1 MSSLKSKLKIRKMR
15 VEDLEKVLEIERKS
29 FSNPWSRN
37 AFLYEIE
44 SDVSYPWVVELDN
57 EIVGYSIHW
66 LIFDEAHLSNIA
78 VDPAYRRRGIGKFIL
93 EKVVE
98 SAKKKGAKFLT
109 LEVRISNSKAISLY
123 TKMNFR
129 VVGIRK
135 NYYTNPVEDA
145 FIMMKNLE
153 D

>member
-1 MSSLKSKLKIRKMR
+1 MIPKSKLKIRKMR
-15 VEDLEKVLEIERKS
+15 VEDLERVLEIERIS

-44 SDVSYPWVVELDN
+44 SDVSYPWVIEMDN
-57 EIVGYSIHW
+57 KIVGYSIHW
-66 LIFDEAHLSNIA
+66 LILDEAHLSNIA
-78 VDPAYRRRGIGKFIL
+78 VDPLFRRRGIGKFLL
-93 EKVVE
+93 EKIIE
-98 SAKKKGAKFLT
+98 SVKKMGARFLT
-109 LEVRISNSKAISLY
+109 LEVRVSNTNAISLY
-123 TKMNFR
+123 TKMNFK

-145 FIMMKNLE
+145 FIMIKNF

>member
-1 MSSLKSKLKIRKMR
+1 MIPKSKLKIRKMR
-15 VEDLEKVLEIERKS
+15 VEDLERVLEIERIS

-44 SDVSYPWVVELDN
+44 SDVSYPWVIEMDDK
-57 EIVGYSIHW
+57 IVGYSIHW
-66 LIFDEAHLSNIA
+66 LILDEAHLSNIA
-78 VDPAYRRRGIGKFIL
+78 VDPLFRRRGIGRFIL
-93 EKVVE
+93 EKVIE
-98 SAKKKGAKFLT
+98 SVKKMGARFLT
-109 LEVRISNSKAISLY
+109 LEVRVSNTNAISLY
-123 TKMNFR
+123 TKMNFK

-145 FIMMKNLE
+145 FIMIKNF